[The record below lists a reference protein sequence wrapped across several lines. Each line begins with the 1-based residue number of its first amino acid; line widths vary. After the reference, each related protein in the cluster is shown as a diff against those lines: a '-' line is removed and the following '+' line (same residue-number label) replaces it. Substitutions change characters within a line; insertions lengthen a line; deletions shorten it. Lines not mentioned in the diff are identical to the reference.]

1 MTFVSS
7 SRSDRENYTYV
18 TKASGLT
25 RDEDGNVTAMTGEEL
40 PVEMDHLT
48 EYEDGY
54 VFWSETTYY
63 FTDEDGTEY
72 TFQSE
77 EETTEWMKSHGYTA
91 DY

>member
-7 SRSDRENYTYV
+7 SRSDREHYTYV
-18 TKASGLT
+18 TKTDKLKL
-25 RDEDGNVTAMTGEEL
+25 DEDGNIDDMGEEL
-40 PVEMDHLT
+40 PIEMDHLT

-54 VFWSETTYY
+54 LFWSETTYY